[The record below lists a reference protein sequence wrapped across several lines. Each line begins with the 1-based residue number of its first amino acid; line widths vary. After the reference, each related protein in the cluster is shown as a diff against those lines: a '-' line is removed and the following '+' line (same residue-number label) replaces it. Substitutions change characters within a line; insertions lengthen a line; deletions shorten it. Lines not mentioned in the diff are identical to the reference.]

1 MPKKNSALRA
11 DFAKKKLKRVFFWQT
26 ARSAEFFLGFFWK
39 SGREAAGVFL
49 GGNSGF
55 LAEFGVKTVIFWGN
69 LEIFEARELFF
80 LFFWG
85 EIGEADFG
93 VFFWGN
99 RQNL

>member
-1 MPKKNSALRA
+1 MG
-11 DFAKKKLKRVFFWQT
+11 KRRE
-26 ARSAEFFLGFFWK
+26 APSFFLGFFLGK
-39 SGREAAGVFL
+39 SGREAAGVFF

-69 LEIFEARELFF
+69 LEIFEAREFF
-80 LFFWG
+80 FGFFFG

-99 RQNL
+99 RQNLKKNTAHSPVF